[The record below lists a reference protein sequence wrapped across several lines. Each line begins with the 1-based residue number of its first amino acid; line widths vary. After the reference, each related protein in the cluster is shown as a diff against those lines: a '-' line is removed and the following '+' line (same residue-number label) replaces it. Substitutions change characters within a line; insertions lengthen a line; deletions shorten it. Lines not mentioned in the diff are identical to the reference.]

1 MFRKVIVRSDLQF
14 IELIQLNHQMT
25 KTPEGLEVEVGI
37 RMRYVDKL
45 GHGSRVHLNMFL
57 SHCYFVCCYSLF
69 GRGVKVTQLH
79 QKRHALGQDCFV
91 AHRYVSR

>member
-1 MFRKVIVRSDLQF
+1 MSDLQF
-14 IELIQLNHQMT
+14 IELIQLNHELT

-37 RMRYVDKL
+37 MMRYVDKL

-57 SHCYFVCCYSLF
+57 SHCYFVRCYNLF

-79 QKRHALGQDCFV
+79 QKRHTG
-91 AHRYVSR
+91 RT